1 MSIISRIS
9 LAAVVLS
16 AITGTLAA
24 QAAATPRPNPITGPD
39 LTGVGDTSMFAPLN
53 LPTGNMY
60 RSGSGM
66 PGPKYWQQR
75 ADYDL
80 HGTLDTAAKALHG
93 EMTLK
98 YTNNSPD
105 TLRFVWFQVEQNAFK
120 NGSLNS
126 YVFPPDSRFGARNF
140 EGGNAIDR
148 FNQVGAAGKKTALK
162 TRVEGTVMKVDLTT
176 PLPPGGV
183 ATFDAAWHFNIPEQ
197 DRRSPQVSL

>member
-1 MSIISRIS
+1 
-9 LAAVVLS
+9 
-16 AITGTLAA
+16 
-24 QAAATPRPNPITGPD
+24 
-39 LTGVGDTSMFAPLN
+39 
-53 LPTGNMY
+53 
-60 RSGSGM
+60 M

-140 EGGNAIDR
+140 EGGDALDR
-148 FNQVGAAGKKTALK
+148 FNQVGAAG
-162 TRVEGTVMKVDLTT
+162 
-176 PLPPGGV
+176 
-183 ATFDAAWHFNIPEQ
+183 
-197 DRRSPQVSL
+197 